1 MSMLADAPEP
11 TSLRDAIRAM
21 PSQMLGERVAAA
33 HGAEFRVLVKI
44 LDPGEPI
51 VFHLHATDAQLRRMP
66 RHFPGHRFGKDEA
79 YYFLDGVPK
88 GPMPY
93 THAGLRAGVT
103 RRDLI
108 EAVRRGPEHAL
119 ELSPSIYQEYETG
132 FLVPAGVPHRPGTAL
147 TLEIQQ
153 PSDVY
158 TLLETHA
165 GGKPMSP
172 RQIHPG
178 FRSLDEAFTL
188 VEMETSR
195 AVGQLHDYRLR
206 PEAIRRTSG
215 GEIATIFPA
224 ERCRKFAGRRIRV
237 TRSLIYRESSPI
249 VLFVWR
255 GRGKMRGRAI
265 RAGDEFFVTR
275 DTAASGVPLENAGDG
290 PLELFSF
297 FPVV

>member
-1 MSMLADAPEP
+1 
-11 TSLRDAIRAM
+11 
-21 PSQMLGERVAAA
+21 MLGERVVAA

-79 YYFLDGVPK
+79 YYFLQDAPK

-93 THAGLRAGVT
+93 THAGLYDGVT

-108 EAVRRGPEHAL
+108 GAVRRGPEYAL

-132 FLVPAGVPHRPGTAL
+132 FFVPAGVPHRPGTAL

-158 TLLETHA
+158 TLLETRA
-165 GGKPMSP
+165 AGKPMSP

-178 FRSLDEAFTL
+178 FRSLQEAFAL
-188 VEMETSR
+188 IEMQASR
-195 AVGQLHDYRLR
+195 AVGELNGFRLR
-206 PEAIRRTSG
+206 PEPLGRTSG
-215 GEIATIFPA
+215 GEIATIFPPA
-224 ERCRKFAGRRIRV
+224 RCRKFAGRRIRV
-237 TRSLIYRESSPI
+237 TRSLTYREPSPI
-249 VLFVWR
+249 ALLVWGGR
-255 GRGKMRGRAI
+255 GRLRGRAV
-265 RAGDEFFVTR
+265 RAGDEFFVTH
-275 DTAASGVPLENAGDG
+275 DTAASGIQLENMGDVM
-290 PLELFSF
+290 LELFSF